1 MDSLQA
7 GILAAREGRRTE
19 ARALLKDALQ
29 ANPLSEQGWLWM
41 SAVVDSQ
48 AERRVCLERV
58 LSINPHNQTALSG
71 LDQLSPGAGS
81 ADSNGSSTP
90 VLSSAQV
97 ARERSKRLVATD
109 RASRE
114 ASPHSVPTL
123 GIQPASSPVRP
134 IRPLPPQLAPL
145 DELSQLRAE
154 RFQLLPE
161 AAEVPAGGSD
171 PFMAL
176 ILIGGLSITAIA
188 GGLMLLVL
196 LIIGWPP

>member
-19 ARALLKDALQ
+19 ARALLKEALQ

-41 SAVVDSQ
+41 SAVVDSR

-58 LSINPHNQTALSG
+58 LSINPRNQTALSG
-71 LDQLSPGAGS
+71 LDQVSPGAGS
-81 ADSNGSSTP
+81 ADSNGFSIP
-90 VLSSAQV
+90 VSSSAQV

-109 RASRE
+109 RASRA

-123 GIQPASSPVRP
+123 GIQPASSTVRP
-134 IRPLPPQLAPL
+134 IRHLPPEPAPL

-154 RFQLLPE
+154 RFRTLPE
-161 AAEVPAGGSD
+161 AAEIPTGGSD

-188 GGLMLLVL
+188 GSLMLLVL